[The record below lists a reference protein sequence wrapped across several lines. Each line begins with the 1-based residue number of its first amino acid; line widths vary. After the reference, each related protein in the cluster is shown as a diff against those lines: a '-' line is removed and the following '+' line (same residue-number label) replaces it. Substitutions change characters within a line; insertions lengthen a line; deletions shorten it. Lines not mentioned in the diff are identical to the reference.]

1 MKKSISPDLVKARI
15 DELQS
20 DVDQVKSELNTL
32 KETKQG
38 NFQAEDIQKID
49 EFTRKLLTFKAGQ
62 AELLQLLQ
70 D

>member
-1 MKKSISPDLVKARI
+1 MKIIKADLVKARI

-20 DVDQVKSELNTL
+20 DVDQNKYKL
-32 KETKQG
+32 KTIKKVKQG
-38 NFQAEDIQKID
+38 NFQADEVQKID
-49 EFTRKLLTFKAGQ
+49 ELTRKLLTFKAGQ